1 MPTFYMPTKITK
13 GDDCVLSNPQSLILG
28 KKAFIVTGKT
38 SGLRSGA
45 LGDVIK
51 VLTEQKI
58 PYHVYDK
65 IENNPEITDMARGAK
80 ACREFGAD
88 FIIAIGGGSPLD
100 AAKAISVYTA
110 NTPTEDGEFKLY
122 DIFSGNYKNTP
133 LPMCAIP
140 TTAGTGSEVTPYSI
154 LTLHK
159 EQTKRSFSCADT
171 FFKNAF
177 LDGKYTQ
184 GLPKQVARNTAVDAM
199 CHLIEGYTNKKAT
212 DMTDYIALEG
222 LRIFGKHLSSL
233 ESGEFTRDICTELLW
248 ASSLGGVVI
257 SQTGTTI
264 VHSMGY
270 QLTYFKDIPHGMAN
284 GYLILEYLN
293 GVSKVL
299 PHKVKKIL
307 EALNMN
313 NLEEFDAYVKKILPR
328 VADFTKSELEEWVE
342 TSIKAKN
349 VASCPFFVD
358 KSSELEIYKISLL

>member
-1 MPTFYMPTKITK
+1 MPAFHMPTKIIK
-13 GDDCVLSNPQSLILG
+13 GEDCVLSNPQCLILG

-38 SGLRSGA
+38 SGARSGA
-45 LGDVIK
+45 LYDVIK
-51 VLTEQKI
+51 VLEEQKI

-65 IENNPEITDMARGAK
+65 IENNPEITDMARGADI
-80 ACREFGAD
+80 CRNYGAD

-100 AAKAISVYTA
+100 AAKAIAVYTV
-110 NTPTEDGEFKLY
+110 NEPTEDGEFKLY
-122 DIFSGNYKNTP
+122 DIFGGNYKSKP

-159 EQTKRSFSCADT
+159 EQTKRSFSCVDT
-171 FFKNAF
+171 FFKYAF

-212 DMTDYIALEG
+212 DMTDYIAIEG
-222 LRIFGKHLSSL
+222 LRIFGKHLTAL

-284 GYLILEYLN
+284 GYLIGEYLK
-293 GVSKVL
+293 GVNTVAPDKVQNVL
-299 PHKVKKIL
+299 T
-307 EALNMN
+307 ALNMTSLDEFN
-313 NLEEFDAYVKKILPR
+313 NYIKNILPR

-358 KSSELEIYKISLL
+358 KSSELEIYIRSLL